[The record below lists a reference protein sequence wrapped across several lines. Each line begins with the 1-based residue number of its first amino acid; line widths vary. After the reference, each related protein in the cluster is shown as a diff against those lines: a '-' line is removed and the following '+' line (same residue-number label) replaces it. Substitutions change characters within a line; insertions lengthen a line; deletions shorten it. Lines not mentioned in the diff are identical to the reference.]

1 MKTIVI
7 TGSTSGIGKATALY
21 FAEQG
26 YHVIATA
33 RNPEKDN
40 LTNLNKNIKMY
51 QMDVSD
57 LNSINQAVDNI
68 IKENEKI
75 DILLNNA
82 GYGLL
87 APFELTSEQDVKTI
101 FNTNVFGLM
110 EVTRAFLPI
119 FKKQQ
124 AGTIISVSSIG
135 GLVTMPLNSIYHA
148 TKYAVEGFTE
158 GLSYELADFNIN
170 VKLIEPGGVKTNF
183 FNAATVKEDQNNFP
197 EYNPIIAKVRE
208 TFNAGMTEQESS
220 YSTPLEV
227 AQAIFTA
234 VNDYNPN
241 KIHYVVGKGAQETYQ
256 AKKQLD
262 DEEFIALINNR
273 FGINKK

>member
-21 FAEQG
+21 FAKQG

-40 LTNLNKNIKMY
+40 LANLNKNIKMY

-57 LNSINQAVDNI
+57 LNSINQAVNKI
-68 IKENEKI
+68 SKENKKI

-87 APFELTSEQDVKTI
+87 APFELTSEQDIKAI

-110 EVTRAFLPI
+110 EVTRFFLPI

-124 AGTIISVSSIG
+124 AGTIVSVSSIG

-158 GLSYELADFNIN
+158 GLSYELADFNIK

-183 FNAATVKEDQNNFP
+183 FNAATVKEDQSNFP
-197 EYNPIIAKVRE
+197 EYNPIITKVRE
-208 TFNAGMTEQESS
+208 TFSVGMTEQEST

-227 AQAIFTA
+227 AQAIFA
-234 VNDYNPN
+234 AANDNNPN

-256 AKKQLD
+256 AKKQLN

-273 FGINKK
+273 FGISKK